1 MRIQHGLAK
10 IRKSQIYFI
19 FLKMFSELL
28 NDGVAVNHV
37 SLPVIRVP
45 EEACHPPLGQNGHTK
60 NCRWIPDD
68 ISWTGGDLF
77 GSLGSLD
84 LLLFC
89 SCFPLSSVCP

>member
-45 EEACHPPLGQNGHTK
+45 EEACHPPRDKMVTRKTAHGSPMTSAGLGGT
-60 NCRWIPDD
+60 C
-68 ISWTGGDLF
+68 
-77 GSLGSLD
+77 LGA
-84 LLLFC
+84 
-89 SCFPLSSVCP
+89 